1 MVGDIRWEAAAW
13 CACAAAIFIRLA
25 RFTSPRCGRAER
37 SCLMESD
44 DENDDEGFIQT
55 MELAIDWHLDITE
68 EQWERYLAL
77 VGRKGGE

>member
-1 MVGDIRWEAAAW
+1 
-13 CACAAAIFIRLA
+13 
-25 RFTSPRCGRAER
+25 
-37 SCLMESD
+37 MESD